1 MTSSKFTVTIES
13 IGNQCNTPIIFN
25 QPRRMAQNLKVNI
38 MAKTTQSNAQS
49 NAQSARA
56 KTAPNAPKISAL
68 VHAVQPSAPV
78 GESVSAAQTAAME
91 AVKLYVT
98 AGKREAS
105 VRESATESMATFIRT
120 LHGDIAPK
128 DIAQMLYGHGTTKS
142 KKADE
147 VVYLRSVIIYNAY
160 NKVFERGVYEP
171 ADKKAARLAEAQ
183 AKKADEK
190 ADEST
195 AENAPPHEYS
205 DAEKL
210 SKVDDLRLEYMLT
223 LVARELAARGYDV
236 QKMARAAVR

>member
-1 MTSSKFTVTIES
+1 MTK
-13 IGNQCNTPIIFN
+13 P
-25 QPRRMAQNLKVNI
+25 
-38 MAKTTQSNAQS
+38 AQS
-49 NAQSARA
+49 TRSATRTSRA
-56 KTAPNAPKISAL
+56 KATPNAPKISAL

-78 GESVSAAQTAAME
+78 GETVSSAQAAAIE

-105 VRESATESMATFIRT
+105 ARASATEAMATFIRT

-142 KKADE
+142 KKADA

-171 ADKKAARLAEAQ
+171 ADKKAARLAEVQ
-183 AKKADEK
+183 AAKA
-190 ADEST
+190 ESSASGEDT
-195 AENAPPHEYS
+195 PPHEYS

-210 SKVDDLRLEYMLT
+210 AKIEDLRLEYMFN
-223 LVARELAARGYDV
+223 LVAKELSSRGYDV
-236 QKMARAAVR
+236 QKLARTAIK

>member
-1 MTSSKFTVTIES
+1 MTKL
-13 IGNQCNTPIIFN
+13 
-25 QPRRMAQNLKVNI
+25 AQSTTRTTR
-38 MAKTTQSNAQS
+38 AKTT
-49 NAQSARA
+49 
-56 KTAPNAPKISAL
+56 PNAPKISAL
-68 VHAVQPSAPV
+68 VQAVQPSAPV
-78 GESVSAAQTAAME
+78 GETVSAAQAAAIE

-105 VRESATESMATFIRT
+105 ARTSATEAMATFIRT
-120 LHGDIAPK
+120 LHGDYAPK
-128 DIAQMLYGHGTTKS
+128 DIAQLLYGHGTTKS

-183 AKKADEK
+183 AVKADEK

-195 AENAPPHEYS
+195 TENAPPHEYS

-223 LVARELAARGYDV
+223 LVARELTLRGYDV
-236 QKMARAAVR
+236 PKMIRAAVK